1 MMHRNA
7 STSHSSASS
16 STALREPSDTR
27 ISTTGSRLR
36 HALLGIALTLAACG
50 GGKHTDSYA
59 QATSKQ
65 QACCD
70 NLTGADRDQCMSS
83 LVTVDDPS
91 IASSDTNQASYRCIE
106 DHFVCDPQ
114 TGHAS
119 PESAQEQYDCIAELG
134 Q

>member
-1 MMHRNA
+1 MFA
-7 STSHSSASS
+7 
-16 STALREPSDTR
+16 
-27 ISTTGSRLR
+27 
-36 HALLGIALTLAACG
+36 GIALVLAACG
-50 GGKHTDSYA
+50 GGGGGHTDSYA

-65 QACCD
+65 QACCE

-83 LVTVDDPS
+83 LVTVDDPA
-91 IASSDTNQASYRCIE
+91 IASTDANQASYRCVE

-119 PESAQEQYDCIAELG
+119 PESAQAQYDCIAELG